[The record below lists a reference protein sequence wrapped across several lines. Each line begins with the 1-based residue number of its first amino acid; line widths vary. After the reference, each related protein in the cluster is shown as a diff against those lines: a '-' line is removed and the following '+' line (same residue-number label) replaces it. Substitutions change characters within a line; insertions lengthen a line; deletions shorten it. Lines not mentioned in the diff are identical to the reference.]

1 MIRRRSEDD
10 PMEGEAGTALT
21 LVNLVAGRF
30 AGQLARQ
37 QQQPAVKAALQLSY
51 SAASASASAACC
63 CSLPAVYCPQT
74 RVFYTLASDLLTDL

>member
-37 QQQPAVKAALQLSY
+37 QQQPAAVKAA
-51 SAASASASAACC
+51 ASSSPTLLPLPLPL
-63 CSLPAVYCPQT
+63 LPAAALCLLSTVLRQECSTLLPQIC
-74 RVFYTLASDLLTDL
+74 